1 MNFYCN
7 KNETKRKE
15 RKKDENTMVRIFQYM
30 KKEKKDKNDDNDG
43 DEKKN
48 STTLQYPI
56 QQWKQQHWK
65 PLY

>member
-1 MNFYCN
+1 
-7 KNETKRKE
+7 
-15 RKKDENTMVRIFQYM
+15 MVRIFQYM